1 MTRQLPTH
9 TIFHGL
15 QPVESRSALVLRF
28 AFGFLLALFALSAWA
43 QVAVP
48 DLSRR
53 VTDLT
58 ATLSA
63 QQTSELE
70 GKLAAFEAQKGSQ
83 IAVLIVP
90 TLEGED
96 IAQFGIRV
104 ADKWKI
110 GRSKVNGARV
120 DDGVILI
127 VAKNDRKLRIEVG
140 YGLEGAIPDAIA
152 KRVIAETITP
162 YFKAGDFYG
171 GISAGVE
178 QLIQLISGESLPAP
192 TQSGDANGAGQSWL
206 IYMAMGFF
214 LGNFLAPMLGRG
226 PASGLAGLGTA
237 GLGWMLSGTLVSSL
251 LMGGGVFLAVLV
263 LGALGR
269 GGGGGWGS
277 GGFGGGLGGGGFGGG
292 SSWGGGGGGFG
303 GGGASGSW

>member
-1 MTRQLPTH
+1 MIQQLPT
-9 TIFHGL
+9 
-15 QPVESRSALVLRF
+15 RF
-28 AFGFLLALFALSAWA
+28 AFGFLCFWFALSAWA

-53 VTDLT
+53 VTDLSG
-58 ATLSA
+58 TLSA

-70 GKLAAFEAQKGSQ
+70 GKLATFEAQKGSQ

-90 TLEGED
+90 TLEGEE

-110 GRSKVNGARV
+110 GRTKV

-162 YFKAGDFYG
+162 YFKAGDYYG
-171 GISAGVE
+171 GIAAGVG
-178 QLIQLISGESLPAP
+178 QLVKLIDGEPLPDPTRARQTDNSLESLLPF
-192 TQSGDANGAGQSWL
+192 
-206 IYMAMGFF
+206 MVVGFF
-214 LGNFLAPMLGRG
+214 LGSFLAPMLGRG
-226 PASGLAGLGTA
+226 TASGVAGLGTA
-237 GLGWMLSGTLVSSL
+237 GLAWMTSGALLSSL
-251 LMGGGVFLAVLV
+251 LMGGGVLLAVLF

-277 GGFGGGLGGGGFGGG
+277 GGYGGGGFGGG
-292 SSWGGGGGGFG
+292 GGGSWGGGGGGFG